1 MTDWYDIDEFWDV
14 MSHKLFAEKNPAETK
29 KEIEQ
34 MISLTGISP
43 NSKILDLCCGQG
55 RHSLEL
61 AKRSFKVTGVDRTE
75 KYLEKA
81 KSKASEKNL
90 SIEFIK
96 DDMRNF
102 KRANYF
108 NAIIIMYTS
117 FGYFE
122 DHNENTKVLRNSFSS
137 LRKKGLLLIDV
148 VGKEILQ
155 RKFTESESFELDGI
169 TYIEE
174 RNVIDNWSRIENR
187 WIMLKDNLQK
197 EFKLSH
203 WVYSENELKK
213 MLSNAGFSSV
223 KIFGDLAGG
232 QYDENA
238 ERLIAIALKL

>member
-1 MTDWYDIDEFWDV
+1 

-29 KEIEQ
+29 KEIDQ
-34 MISLTGISP
+34 MISLTGFSL

-61 AKRSFKVTGVDRTE
+61 AKRGFEVTGVDRTMR
-75 KYLEKA
+75 YLEKA
-81 KSKASEKNL
+81 KSEASEKDI

-102 KRANYF
+102 QRSNYF

-122 DHNENTKVLRNSFSS
+122 DQNENMKVLCNSFSS
-137 LRKKGLLLIDV
+137 LKKKGLLLIDV

-155 RKFTESESFELDGI
+155 RKFTERESFELDGI

-174 RNVIDNWSRIENR
+174 RKVINNWSRIENR

-203 WVYSENELKK
+203 WIYSENELKK
-213 MLSNAGFSSV
+213 MLGNAGFSSV
-223 KIFGDLAGG
+223 KIFGDLAGKK
-232 QYDENA
+232 YDENA
-238 ERLIAIALKL
+238 ERLIAIAVK

>member
-34 MISLTGISP
+34 IISLTGITP
-43 NSKILDLCCGQG
+43 NFKILDLCCGQG

-61 AKRSFKVTGVDRTE
+61 AKRGFEVTGVDRTVQ
-75 KYLEKA
+75 YLEKA
-81 KSKASEKNL
+81 KSETSKQNF

-122 DHNENTKVLRNSFSS
+122 DQNENIKVLHNSFIS
-137 LRKKGLLLIDV
+137 LKKKGLLLIDV

-155 RKFTESESFELDGI
+155 RKFTERESFELDGI

-174 RNVIDNWSRIENR
+174 RKVINNWSRIENR

-223 KIFGDLAGG
+223 KIFGDLTGKKL
-232 QYDENA
+232 DENA
-238 ERLIAIALKL
+238 ERLIAIAVK

>member
-1 MTDWYDIDEFWDV
+1 MSDWYDIDEFWEV

-29 KEIEQ
+29 KEIDQ
-34 MISLTGISP
+34 MISLTGFSL

-61 AKRSFKVTGVDRTE
+61 AKRGFEVTGVDRTMQ
-75 KYLEKA
+75 YLEKA
-81 KSKASEKNL
+81 KSEASGKDI

-96 DDMRNF
+96 EDMRIF
-102 KRANYF
+102 QRSNYF

-122 DHNENTKVLRNSFSS
+122 DQNENMKVLCNSFSS
-137 LRKKGLLLIDV
+137 LKKKGLLLIDV

-155 RKFTESESFELDGI
+155 RKFTERESFELDGI

-174 RNVIDNWSRIENR
+174 RKVINNWSRIENR

-203 WVYSENELKK
+203 WIYSENELKK
-213 MLSNAGFSSV
+213 MLNNAGFSSV
-223 KIFGDLAGG
+223 KIFGDLAGKK
-232 QYDENA
+232 YNENA
-238 ERLIAIALKL
+238 ERLIAIAVK

>member
-14 MSHKLFAEKNPAETK
+14 MSHKLFVEKNPAETK
-29 KEIEQ
+29 KEIDQ

-43 NSKILDLCCGQG
+43 NSKILDLCCGLG

-61 AKRSFKVTGVDRTE
+61 AKRGFEVTGVDRTVQ
-75 KYLEKA
+75 YLDKA
-81 KSKASEKNL
+81 KGKASEKDL

-102 KRANYF
+102 KRSNYF
-108 NAIIIMYTS
+108 NTIIIMYTS

-122 DHNENTKVLRNSFSS
+122 DQNENIKVLHNSFSS
-137 LRKKGLLLIDV
+137 LKKKGLLLIDV

-155 RKFTESESFELDGI
+155 RKFTERESFELDGI
-169 TYIEE
+169 TYVEE
-174 RNVIDNWSRIENR
+174 RKVFNNWSRIENR

-203 WVYSENELKK
+203 WVYSENEIKE
-213 MLSNAGFSSV
+213 MLNNAGFSSV
-223 KIFGDLAGG
+223 KIFGDLAGKE
-232 QYDENA
+232 YDENA
-238 ERLIAIALKL
+238 ERLIAIAVK

>member
-1 MTDWYDIDEFWDV
+1 MTDWYNIDEFWDV

-29 KEIEQ
+29 KEIDQ
-34 MISLTGISP
+34 IIHLTGITPDSH
-43 NSKILDLCCGQG
+43 ILDLCCGLG

-61 AKRSFKVTGVDRTE
+61 AKRGFKVTGVDRTVQ
-75 KYLEKA
+75 YLEKA
-81 KSKASEKNL
+81 KSEASEKDL

-122 DHNENTKVLRNSFSS
+122 EHNDNMKVLYNSHSS
-137 LRKKGLLLIDV
+137 LKKNGFLLIDL

-155 RKFTESESFELDGI
+155 RKFTERETFELEGI

-174 RNVIDNWSRIENR
+174 RKVINNWSRIENR

-197 EFKLSH
+197 EFNLSH
-203 WVYSENELKK
+203 WLYSENELRK
-213 MLSNAGFSSV
+213 MLTDAGFSSV
-223 KIFGDLAGG
+223 KIFGDLEGKK
-232 QYDENA
+232 YDENA
-238 ERLIAIALKL
+238 ERLIAIAVK

>member
-14 MSHKLFAEKNPAETK
+14 MSHKLFVEKNPAETK

-43 NSKILDLCCGQG
+43 NSKILDLCCGLG

-61 AKRSFKVTGVDRTE
+61 AKRGFEVTGVDRTVQ
-75 KYLEKA
+75 YLDKA
-81 KSKASEKNL
+81 KGKASEKDL

-102 KRANYF
+102 KRSNYF
-108 NAIIIMYTS
+108 NTIIIMYTS

-122 DHNENTKVLRNSFSS
+122 DQNENIKVLHNSFSS
-137 LRKKGLLLIDV
+137 LKKKGLLLIDV

-155 RKFTESESFELDGI
+155 RKFTERESFELDGI
-169 TYIEE
+169 TYVEE
-174 RNVIDNWSRIENR
+174 RKVFNNWSRIENR

-203 WVYSENELKK
+203 WVYSENEIKE
-213 MLSNAGFSSV
+213 MLNNAGFSSV
-223 KIFGDLAGG
+223 KIFGDLAGKE
-232 QYDENA
+232 YDENA
-238 ERLIAIALKL
+238 ERLIAIAVK

>member
-1 MTDWYDIDEFWDV
+1 MVEWYNNDEFWDV
-14 MSHKLFAEKNPAETK
+14 MSHKLFAVKDPAETK

-34 MISLTGISP
+34 IISLTGITP
-43 NSKILDLCCGQG
+43 GSKLLDLCCGQG
-55 RHSLEL
+55 RHSLEF
-61 AKRSFKVTGVDRTE
+61 ARRGYKVTGVDRT
-75 KYLEKA
+75 KRYLEKA
-81 KSKASEKNL
+81 KKEAARENL
-90 SIEFIK
+90 SVEFIE
-96 DDMRNF
+96 DDMTDF
-102 KRANYF
+102 KRKIYF
-108 NAIIIMYTS
+108 NAIITMYTS

-122 DHNENTKVLRNSFSS
+122 EHNDNMKVLYNSYSS
-137 LRKKGLLLIDV
+137 LKKKGLLLIDV

-155 RKFTESESFELDGI
+155 RKFTERESFELDGI

-174 RNVIDNWSRIENR
+174 RKVINNWSRIENR

-203 WVYSENELKK
+203 WIYSENELKK